1 MPSEQK
7 SQAPCSP
14 LYHTNTKAD
23 AERAHDALVAD
34 PILWSRL
41 SFSGVQPDF
50 GVVGVFW
57 EMRDCPCCGS
67 TLNRRISKDDAL
79 GTIADL
85 AGCFQRSLDA
95 LRG

>member
-1 MPSEQK
+1 MPSDRK
-7 SQAPCSP
+7 SQVPCSP

-23 AERAHDALVAD
+23 ADRAHEALTTD

-41 SFSGVQPDF
+41 SFSGIQP
-50 GVVGVFW
+50 GLGGALW

-67 TLNRRISKDDAL
+67 TLNRLISKDDAL
-79 GTIADL
+79 GTIADA
-85 AGCFQRSLDA
+85 AGRVQRSLDV